1 MHLQHVHS
9 ASSSV
14 HLVSEPFPKRCC
26 TLYSRLLPFYIIQD
40 ECFIGVATVSSA
52 KHTVFFL
59 HCQVIKPRDEMIM
72 CCKCS
77 FTSVSEA
84 FAKPV
89 TQTVFLVFQFL

>member
-52 KHTVFFL
+52 KHTVFSYTVRSL
-59 HCQVIKPRDEMIM
+59 SSEMR
-72 CCKCS
+72 
-77 FTSVSEA
+77 
-84 FAKPV
+84 
-89 TQTVFLVFQFL
+89 